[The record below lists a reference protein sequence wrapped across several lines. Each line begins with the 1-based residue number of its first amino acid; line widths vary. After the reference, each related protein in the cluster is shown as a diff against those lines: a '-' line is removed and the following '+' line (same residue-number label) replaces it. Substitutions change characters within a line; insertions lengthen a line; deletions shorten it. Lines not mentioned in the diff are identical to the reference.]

1 LWSYG
6 LGAVGSWLGTTA
18 PDDLAA
24 LRELAARSDAVRSAA
39 GAAELAWIDGI
50 VAVTRRDRRAL
61 AEHRQALER
70 SDAGAARELVRA
82 LRAFEAALGG
92 LEGEAADSLARLE
105 WEMAAGGW
113 INRWA
118 GDHPFANAVHRTAAS
133 RWLEARGDSAEATR
147 LRRWHE
153 ATLPGR
159 LYPVQEVNQLI
170 WDTARR

>member
-1 LWSYG
+1 
-6 LGAVGSWLGTTA
+6 
-18 PDDLAA
+18 
-24 LRELAARSDAVRSAA
+24 LAARSDAVRSAA

-70 SDAGAARELVRA
+70 SEAGAARELVRA

-113 INRWA
+113 ISRWA

-170 WDTARR
+170 WDAARR